1 MDYFNRTAKLI
12 IGLPAVLLMLA
23 GTSNAEVAA
32 EDTTRV
38 SISSQ
43 GLAGDRAALAKA
55 EPSRDEY
62 KALTL
67 SGDRNKPTGD
77 RNKSTGASGQQ
88 KTSGSESRSSE
99 SGTPNT
105 DFWFYTADV
114 ELFTDRDRDGYYA
127 GIDLLFDADSYYDIA
142 EVYAVIYL
150 SYEYGPWNEYAE
162 TEDFTIFGT
171 SGEDEYIV
179 ETDLV
184 EGYPTGN
191 YDILIELY
199 DTYDNALVAT
209 MGPEDTSELSILPLE
224 DIGRDSPAET
234 TQIVV
239 NSGGGGSLSWLL
251 LLGLAGVLARKR

>member
-1 MDYFNRTAKLI
+1 MDYFNQTARQVL
-12 IGLPAVLLMLA
+12 GLSVILLMLA
-23 GTSNAEVAA
+23 GTSSAEIAA
-32 EDTTRV
+32 EDNSRI

-43 GLAGDRAALAKA
+43 GFANDRAALKKA

-67 SGDRNKPTGD
+67 SGDRNKPTGA
-77 RNKSTGASGQQ
+77 NGQQ
-88 KTSGSESRSSE
+88 KTSGGESR
-99 SGTPNT
+99 TPNT

-127 GIDLLFDADSYYDIA
+127 GIDLLFDADTYYDIA
-142 EVYAVIYL
+142 DVYAVIYL

-162 TEDFTIFGT
+162 TENFTILGT
-171 SGEDEYIV
+171 SGADEYIV

-199 DTYDNALVAT
+199 DAYDNALVAT

-224 DIGRDSPAET
+224 DIGRDAPAGT

-239 NSGGGGSLSWLL
+239 NSGGGGSLSWFL
-251 LLGLAGVLARKR
+251 LLGLVGVLARRR

>member
-1 MDYFNRTAKLI
+1 MDYFNRTARLVL
-12 IGLPAVLLMLA
+12 GLPVILLMLA
-23 GTSNAEVAA
+23 GTSSAEVAA
-32 EDTTRV
+32 EDNSRV
-38 SISSQ
+38 SITSQ
-43 GLAGDRAALAKA
+43 GLASDRATLAKA

-62 KALTL
+62 KALAL
-67 SGDRNKPTGD
+67 SGDRNKP
-77 RNKSTGASGQQ
+77 TGASGQQ
-88 KTSGSESRSSE
+88 KTSGGESR
-99 SGTPNT
+99 TPNT

-127 GIDLLFDADSYYDIA
+127 GIDLLFDADTYYDIA
-142 EVYAVIYL
+142 DVYAVIYL

-162 TEDFTIFGT
+162 TENFTILGT
-171 SGEDEYIV
+171 SGADEYIV

-199 DTYDNALVAT
+199 DAYDNALVAT

-224 DIGRDSPAET
+224 DIGRDSPAGT

-239 NSGGGGSLSWLL
+239 NSGGGGSLSWFL
-251 LLGLAGVLARKR
+251 LLGLAGLLARRR